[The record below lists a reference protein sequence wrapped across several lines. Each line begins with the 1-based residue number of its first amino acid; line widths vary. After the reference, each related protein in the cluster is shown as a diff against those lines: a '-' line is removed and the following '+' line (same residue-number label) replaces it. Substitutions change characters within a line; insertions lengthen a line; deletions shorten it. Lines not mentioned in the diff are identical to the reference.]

1 MRDASTVDELAETL
15 QGRIMAGQIPLGTW
29 LRQEQIADE
38 FAVSRT
44 PVREAFRKLQQ
55 ARMLDLV
62 PNRGALVRGPT
73 VRDVEEAYVVR
84 AELEGLAA
92 ATAATRITPAQLARL
107 RASEKRFREVSAQM
121 RGTTRG
127 NGHGPMAAW
136 SRANDAFHT
145 VIQRAA
151 GNQRLQETVTALHR
165 TFPRSLTS
173 LPLLA
178 DSDLLEANCAE
189 HREIRVA
196 LEERDADAAREA
208 MRRHILHSGEL
219 VAAWYAAHDD
229 EAGTKGA

>member
-1 MRDASTVDELAETL
+1 MNVDELAETL
-15 QGRIMAGQIPLGTW
+15 QGRIVAGHIPLGTW

-55 ARMLDLV
+55 ARMLELV

-73 VRDVEEAYVVR
+73 VRDIEEAYIVR

-107 RASEKRFREVSAQM
+107 RASEQRFREVSEAM
-121 RGTTRG
+121 HKTSRG
-127 NGHGPMAAW
+127 NGRAPMAAW

-151 GNQRLQETVTALHR
+151 ANERLQETVTALHR

-173 LPLLA
+173 LPLVT
-178 DSDLLEANCAE
+178 DSDLLDANCAE
-189 HREIRVA
+189 HREIRLA
-196 LEERDADAAREA
+196 LEQGDPDETRGA

-219 VAAWYAAHDD
+219 VAAWYA
-229 EAGTKGA
+229 ERSG

>member
-1 MRDASTVDELAETL
+1 VTVDELAETL
-15 QGRIMAGQIPLGTW
+15 QGRIVAGDIPLGSW

-55 ARMLDLV
+55 ARMLELV
-62 PNRGALVRGPT
+62 PNRGALVRGPSL
-73 VRDVEEAYVVR
+73 RDIEEAYIVR

-92 ATAATRITPAQLARL
+92 ATAATRIGPAQLARL
-107 RASEKRFREVSAQM
+107 RASEERFREVSEQM
-121 RGTTRG
+121 RRSGR
-127 NGHGPMAAW
+127 GPMAAW

-173 LPLLA
+173 LPLVT
-178 DSDLLEANCAE
+178 DSDLLAANCDE
-189 HREIRVA
+189 HRAIRVA
-196 LEERDADAAREA
+196 LERGDADASREA

-219 VAAWYAAHDD
+219 VAAWYA
-229 EAGTKGA
+229 ERNE